1 MPVLVGIRL
10 NPWLRTYYLRL
21 RAAGKRPKVA
31 IIAAMHKLLI
41 AIYSVAKH
49 RTPFV
54 LQLPAT
60 LT

>member
-1 MPVLVGIRL
+1 
-10 NPWLRTYYLRL
+10 
-21 RAAGKRPKVA
+21 
-31 IIAAMHKLLI
+31 MHKLLI

-54 LQLPAT
+54 LQVPAT